1 MAFYVSRIIHYIGV
15 SIMRELLDRFLS
27 YLEAQNSSPYTIKN
41 YGNDIGQFLDYCR
54 EQGVNALEQI
64 DRSLLRNYLAEL
76 DGVGYVKASISRR
89 VAELRS
95 FGNYLVRE
103 HVLDHNPFRAV
114 SAPRVPQRLPKYL
127 TVAEVDALA
136 AAPDTTTPLGLRD
149 RAIVEVLYGAGLR
162 VSELVGLDVGDADL
176 RQGQVRVMGKGG
188 KERIGLLGRPATRAI
203 RAYLEAGRPAL
214 LAKRKA
220 SVMTHA
226 LWLNHR
232 GGRLS
237 VRGVAMMLDKVGKQA
252 GIRTHV
258 SPHVL
263 RHSFATHLLD
273 GGADLRVVQE
283 LLGHANLVTTQIYTH
298 VSQSRAREVY
308 VRAHPRAGE
317 E

>member
-1 MAFYVSRIIHYIGV
+1 MK
-15 SIMRELLDRFLS
+15 ELLDRFLS
-27 YLEAQNSSPYTIKN
+27 YMEAQNSSPYTIKN

-54 EQGVNALEQI
+54 EQGIGSLAGI
-64 DRSLLRNYLAEL
+64 DRSLLRSYLAEL
-76 DGVGYVKASISRR
+76 DAVGYVKASISRR

-95 FGNYLVRE
+95 FGNFLVRE
-103 HVLDHNPFRAV
+103 KILERNPFRAV

-127 TVAEVDALA
+127 TVAEVEALLA
-136 AAPDTTTPLGLRD
+136 TPDTTTPLGLRD
-149 RAIVEVLYGAGLR
+149 RAIIEVLYGAGLR
-162 VSELVGLDVGDADL
+162 VSELASLDRADMDL
-176 RQGQVRVMGKGG
+176 TQGQVRVLGKGG
-188 KERIGLLGRPATRAI
+188 KERIGLLGRPAVRAI
-203 RAYLEAGRPAL
+203 RAYLETGRPV
-214 LAKRKA
+214 LAGKRQAKSTA
-220 SVMTHA
+220 ADA

-237 VRGVAMMLDKVGKQA
+237 VRGVSLVLSKVGEQA

-308 VRAHPRAGE
+308 TRAHPRAE
-317 E
+317 EPSES

>member
-1 MAFYVSRIIHYIGV
+1 MQ
-15 SIMRELLDRFLS
+15 ELLDRFLS
-27 YLEAQNSSPYTIKN
+27 YMEAQNASPYTIKN

-76 DGVGYVKASISRR
+76 DSVGYVKASISRR

-103 HVLDHNPFRAV
+103 KVLDRNPFRTV

-127 TVAEVDALA
+127 TVAEVDALVA
-136 AAPDTTTPLGLRD
+136 VPDTTTPLGLRD
-149 RAIVEVLYGAGLR
+149 RAVIEVLYGAGLR
-162 VSELVGLDVGDADL
+162 VSELVGLDASDADL
-176 RQGQVRVMGKGG
+176 KQGQVRVMGKGG
-188 KERIGLLGRPATRAI
+188 KERIGLLGRPAIRAV
-203 RAYLEAGRPAL
+203 RAYLETGRPAL
-214 LAKRKA
+214 LAKQTGGTIP
-220 SVMTHA
+220 SA

-237 VRGVAMMLDKVGKQA
+237 VRGVAMMLDKAGKQA

-308 VRAHPRAGE
+308 VRAHPRARGE
-317 E
+317 

>member
-1 MAFYVSRIIHYIGV
+1 MQK
-15 SIMRELLDRFLS
+15 LLDRFLS
-27 YLEAQNSSPYTIKN
+27 YMEAQNASPYTIKN

-54 EQGVNALEQI
+54 EQGVNAPEQV

-76 DGVGYVKASISRR
+76 DAVGYVKASISRR

-103 HVLDHNPFRAV
+103 KVLEHNPFRAI

-127 TVAEVDALA
+127 TVAEVDALV

-149 RAIVEVLYGAGLR
+149 RAIIEVLYGAGLR
-162 VSELVGLDVGDADL
+162 VSELAGLDVRDADL

-188 KERIGLLGRPATRAI
+188 KERIGLLGRPAIRAV

-214 LAKRKA
+214 LAKGKG
-220 SVMTHA
+220 STIPSA

-237 VRGVAMMLDKVGKQA
+237 VRGVAMMLDKAGKHA

-308 VRAHPRAGE
+308 IRAHPRAGE
-317 E
+317 K

>member
-1 MAFYVSRIIHYIGV
+1 VS
-15 SIMRELLDRFLS
+15 
-27 YLEAQNSSPYTIKN
+27 
-41 YGNDIGQFLDYCR
+41 
-54 EQGVNALEQI
+54 ALGKI

-76 DGVGYVKASISRR
+76 DATGYVKASIARR

-95 FGNYLVRE
+95 FGNFLVQE
-103 HVLDHNPFRAV
+103 KVLEHNPFRVV
-114 SAPRVPQRLPKYL
+114 SAPRVPKRLPKYL
-127 TVAEVDALA
+127 TVAEVDTLVAV
-136 AAPDTTTPLGLRD
+136 PDTSTPLGLRD
-149 RAIVEVLYGAGLR
+149 RAIIEVLYGAGLR

-176 RQGQVRVMGKGG
+176 RQGQVRVLGKGG
-188 KERIGLLGRPATRAI
+188 KERIGLLGQPAVRAV
-203 RAYLEAGRPAL
+203 RAYLEAGRPEL
-214 LAKRKA
+214 IRKGGMVA
-220 SVMTHA
+220 NA

-237 VRGVAMMLDKVGKQA
+237 VRGVAMMLSKAGKQA
-252 GIRTHV
+252 GIRTPV

-308 VRAHPRAGE
+308 VQAHPRAGE
-317 E
+317 KIDHRAQ

>member
-1 MAFYVSRIIHYIGV
+1 MQ
-15 SIMRELLDRFLS
+15 ELLDRFLN
-27 YLEAQNSSPYTIKN
+27 YMEAQNASPYTIKN
-41 YGNDIGQFLDYCR
+41 YRNDIGQFLDYCR
-54 EQGVNALEQI
+54 EQGVGSLAGI
-64 DRSLLRNYLAEL
+64 DRSLLRSYLAEL
-76 DGVGYVKASISRR
+76 DAVGYVKASISRR

-95 FGNYLVRE
+95 FGNFLVRE
-103 HVLDHNPFRAV
+103 KVIERNPFRAV

-127 TVAEVDALA
+127 TVTEVEALL

-149 RAIVEVLYGAGLR
+149 RAIIEVLYGAGLR
-162 VSELVGLDVGDADL
+162 VSELVGLDVGDADP

-188 KERIGLLGRPATRAI
+188 KERIGLLGRPAVRALQ
-203 RAYLEAGRPAL
+203 AYLEAGRPVL
-214 LAKRKA
+214 VSKGKGTTVP
-220 SVMTHA
+220 SA

-237 VRGVAMMLDKVGKQA
+237 VRGVSLMLNKAGERA
-252 GIRTHV
+252 GIRTSV

-308 VRAHPRAGE
+308 TRAHPRAE
-317 E
+317 ESSEL

>member
-1 MAFYVSRIIHYIGV
+1 
-15 SIMRELLDRFLS
+15 MRDLLDRFLNH
-27 YLEAQNSSPYTIKN
+27 LQAQNASPYTIKN

-54 EQGVNALEQI
+54 EQGVSALAQV
-64 DRSLLRNYLAEL
+64 DRPLLRNYLAEL
-76 DGVGYVKASISRR
+76 DDVGYVKASISRR

-103 HVLDHNPFRAV
+103 KTLERNPFRAI

-127 TVAEVDALA
+127 TVAEVDALV
-136 AAPDTTTPLGLRD
+136 AAPDTSTPLGLRD
-149 RAIVEVLYGAGLR
+149 RAIIEVLYGAGLR
-162 VSELVGLDVGDADL
+162 VSELAGLDVGDADL

-188 KERIGLLGRPATRAI
+188 QERIGLLGRPAIRAV
-203 RAYLEAGRPAL
+203 RAYLKIGRPAL
-214 LAKRKA
+214 LAQRKTGVA
-220 SVMTHA
+220 TNA

-237 VRGVAMMLDKVGKQA
+237 VRGVRMMLDKAGKQA

-308 VRAHPRAGE
+308 IQAHPRAGGASE
-317 E
+317 L